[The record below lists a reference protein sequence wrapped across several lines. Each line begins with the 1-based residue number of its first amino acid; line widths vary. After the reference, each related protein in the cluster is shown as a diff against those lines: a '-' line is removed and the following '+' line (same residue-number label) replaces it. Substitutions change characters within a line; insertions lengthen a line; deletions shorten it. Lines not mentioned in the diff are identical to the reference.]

1 MPRFRFALAP
11 LLDRRARVEEEKK
24 QILALRQRAYDD
36 VVRELG
42 QLGRELAAGPY
53 ADHALLRFLSR
64 AIETQAGLVA
74 QRRAALESARRDL
87 IEASRSRRVL
97 EKLQDRRRRAFD
109 AAQSRL
115 EELELQEA
123 NARR

>member
-97 EKLQDRRRRAFD
+97 EKLQERRRRAFD

>member
-87 IEASRSRRVL
+87 IEASRSCRVL
-97 EKLQDRRRRAFD
+97 EKLQERRRRAFD